1 LPTAG
6 TLATES
12 EAKVLEPFLLRA
24 LLFGLGL
31 AAVAAP
37 LGCFVVW
44 RRMAYY
50 GEAVAQ
56 AALIGVALALA
67 LSLDVTAG
75 VLIVTLA
82 VSGLLLVLG
91 RQQVVPLDSL
101 LGLIAHAALAVGV
114 ICASL
119 ASGRQPDLMSFLF
132 GDILAITDADLA
144 WLLIGGAAAMAALVA
159 IWRPLL
165 SLSVNEDIAAAE
177 GTASD
182 WVKLVLVAVLA
193 VVVAIAIKIV
203 GALLTIAFLIM
214 PAAAAR
220 PLARTPEQMAL
231 IAGALGMLA
240 VAAGLAL
247 SLAWDTPAGP
257 SIVLVLAGLFAASIL
272 PSMLR
277 R

>member
-1 LPTAG
+1 M
-6 TLATES
+6 
-12 EAKVLEPFLLRA
+12 LEPFLLRA

-31 AAVAAP
+31 AIVAAP

-50 GEAVAQ
+50 GEAIAQ

-75 VLIVTLA
+75 VFIVTLA
-82 VSGLLLVLG
+82 VSGLLLLLG
-91 RQQVVPLDSL
+91 RQQVVPFDSL
-101 LGLIAHAALAVGV
+101 LGLIAHTALAAGV
-114 ICASL
+114 IAASL
-119 ASGRQPDLMSFLF
+119 ASGRQPDLMGFLF
-132 GDILAITDADLA
+132 GDILAISNADLW
-144 WLLIGGAAAMAALVA
+144 WLVVGGAGAMAALIAV
-159 IWRPLL
+159 WRPLL
-165 SLSVNEDIAAAE
+165 SLSVHADIAAAE

-182 WVKLVLVAVLA
+182 RARLVFVAVLA
-193 VVVAIAIKIV
+193 LVVAIAIKIV

-220 PLARTPEQMAL
+220 PLARTPEQMAV
-231 IAGALGMLA
+231 IAGVYGMLA

-247 SLAWDTPAGP
+247 SVTWDTPAGP
-257 SIVLVLAGLFAASIL
+257 SIVLVLAGLFTLSIA
-272 PSMLR
+272 PTVLR

>member
-1 LPTAG
+1 
-6 TLATES
+6 
-12 EAKVLEPFLLRA
+12 VLEPFLLRA
-24 LLFGLGL
+24 LLFGVGL
-31 AAVAAP
+31 AALAAP

-50 GEAVAQ
+50 GEAIAQ
-56 AALIGVALALA
+56 AALIGVALAFA

-75 VLIVTLA
+75 VLMVTLA
-82 VSGLLLVLG
+82 VSGLLLLLG
-91 RQQVVPLDSL
+91 RQRVVPFDSL
-101 LGLIAHAALAVGV
+101 LGLIAHAALAAGV
-114 ICASL
+114 ILASL
-119 ASGRQPDLMSFLF
+119 ASGRQPDLMGFLF
-132 GDILAITDADLA
+132 GDILAITDADLY
-144 WLLIGGAAAMAALVA
+144 WLLVGGAGAMAALVA
-159 IWRPLL
+159 VWRPLL

-182 WVKLVLVAVLA
+182 RVRLVFVAVLA

-220 PLARTPEQMAL
+220 PLARTPEQMAV
-231 IAGALGMLA
+231 IAGVLGMLA
-240 VAAGLAL
+240 VAAGLML

-257 SIVLVLAGLFAASIL
+257 SIVIVLAGLFTASVL
-272 PSMLR
+272 PSVLR

>member
-1 LPTAG
+1 M
-6 TLATES
+6 
-12 EAKVLEPFLLRA
+12 LEPFLLRA

-31 AAVAAP
+31 AIVAAP

-50 GEAVAQ
+50 GEAIAQ

-67 LSLDVTAG
+67 LSFDVTAG

-82 VSGLLLVLG
+82 VSGLLLLLG
-91 RQQVVPLDSL
+91 RQQAVPFDSL

-114 ICASL
+114 IAASL
-119 ASGRQPDLMSFLF
+119 ASGRQPDLLGFLF
-132 GDILAITDADLA
+132 GDILAISNADLW
-144 WLLIGGAAAMAALVA
+144 WLLVGGAVAMAALTA

-165 SLSVNEDIAAAE
+165 SLSVHADIAAAE
-177 GTASD
+177 GTGTD
-182 WVKLVLVAVLA
+182 GVRLVFVAVLA
-193 VVVAIAIKIV
+193 LVVAIAIKIV

-220 PLARTPEQMAL
+220 PLARTPEQMAI
-231 IAGALGMLA
+231 IAGVYGMLA
-240 VAAGLAL
+240 VAAGLFL
-247 SLAWDTPAGP
+247 SVAWDTPAGP
-257 SIVLVLAGLFAASIL
+257 SIVLVLAALFTFSIV
-272 PSMLR
+272 PSVLR